1 MAVEISLLNEE
12 RTLASALWPFKTT
25 DSLIH
30 QAPWKREENTQAA
43 GSTQDT
49 GSWKSDGGQMGLQ
62 GQVKKQEALE
72 EEKKG

>member
-1 MAVEISLLNEE
+1 MKKWHLPVHSGPLRPQTDWFTRHHGNEKRIL
-12 RTLASALWPFKTT
+12 RT
-25 DSLIH
+25 
-30 QAPWKREENTQAA
+30 A